1 MNAVLF
7 QISKC
12 VSLCGEVERGMVR
25 AGQDAAPPPAP
36 AAAAPPPGGGRHSQL
51 QEVWLPQP

>member
-36 AAAAPPPGGGRHSQL
+36 AAAPPGGGRHSQL